1 MDGKRL
7 ENRHF
12 LIATRG
18 GPGHARTQIG
28 SRGGSRGAE
37 GRWRDGNTNGPRI
50 RAWCSPRAGTRTAR
64 RRGVRGT
71 SIPRPGWY
79 NQDHHHSALGL
90 LTPAD
95 VHHGVVEQR
104 VTERQAVLDAAFEA
118 NPERFPRGRP
128 IALTKLR
135 ERLSQTR

>member
-1 MDGKRL
+1 M
-7 ENRHF
+7 
-12 LIATRG
+12 
-18 GPGHARTQIG
+18 
-28 SRGGSRGAE
+28 
-37 GRWRDGNTNGPRI
+37 
-50 RAWCSPRAGTRTAR
+50 AR
-64 RRGVRGT
+64 RQYKRSPHPGVVLTPRRHANGETTWRART

-128 IALTKLR
+128 IAHRPPR
-135 ERLSQTR
+135 EVWINNGKRARASR